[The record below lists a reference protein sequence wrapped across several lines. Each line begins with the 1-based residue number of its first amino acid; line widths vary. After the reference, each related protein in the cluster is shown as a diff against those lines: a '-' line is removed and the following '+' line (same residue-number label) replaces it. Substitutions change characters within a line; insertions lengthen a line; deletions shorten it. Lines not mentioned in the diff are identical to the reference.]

1 MDWANAVQQIHT
13 LLSQLPGP
21 GPDMIT
27 IPDPR
32 HHRHRQPQ
40 SPGPGRQLGPRNHPG
55 PCSSPAGSP
64 RRQRHRPG
72 TQQRSRHGS
81 WPHQV
86 RRRLGQKRAA
96 SGPNNQIRRRIA
108 YAAEDRRRRTI
119 GRISC
124 DGRGAA
130 VVTERDPERRPA
142 EFLIADSPSSLSLP
156 NRRDLLGLSTGP
168 ARRRSAAPRRRGD
181 RLDAKHVK
189 RLRRLPSRHFG
200 DTANSDVTVAFS
212 GTAVTVLMAL
222 APEGE

>member
-1 MDWANAVQQIHT
+1 
-13 LLSQLPGP
+13 
-21 GPDMIT
+21 MI
-27 IPDPR
+27 
-32 HHRHRQPQ
+32 
-40 SPGPGRQLGPRNHPG
+40 SN
-55 PCSSPAGSP
+55 
-64 RRQRHRPG
+64 RRPER
-72 TQQRSRHGS
+72 
-81 WPHQV
+81 
-86 RRRLGQKRAA
+86 
-96 SGPNNQIRRRIA
+96 
-108 YAAEDRRRRTI
+108 
-119 GRISC
+119 RISC

-130 VVTERDPERRPA
+130 VVAERDPERRPA

>member
-13 LLSQLPGP
+13 LLSQLPRARTRHDHHPRSTPPPTPPAAASRPWPAAGATKPPRPGQQPSRTTPTAKASTRNAATLPPRQLAPP
-21 GPDMIT
+21 GPPQARAEASGERT
-27 IPDPR
+27 EQPDP
-32 HHRHRQPQ
+32 
-40 SPGPGRQLGPRNHPG
+40 
-55 PCSSPAGSP
+55 
-64 RRQRHRPG
+64 
-72 TQQRSRHGS
+72 
-81 WPHQV
+81 
-86 RRRLGQKRAA
+86 
-96 SGPNNQIRRRIA
+96 RRIA
-108 YAAEDRRRRTI
+108 YAAEDRRRR
-119 GRISC
+119 ISC

-130 VVTERDPERRPA
+130 VVAERDPERRPA

-156 NRRDLLGLSTGP
+156 NRRDLLGLWTGP

-200 DTANSDVTVAFS
+200 DTANRDVTVAFS